1 MIQLDDQFEQGQSR
15 AIKGNR
21 DSLIKRDGDLTRF
34 SCSELRHLPN
44 AGRWFSPR
52 VLHLTAL
59 NRSAPQVVIN
69 GIELLFCGANGDV
82 VQSGVFN

>member
-1 MIQLDDQFEQGQSR
+1 MIQLDDQFKQGQSR

-21 DSLIKRDGDLTRF
+21 DSLNKRDGDLTRL
-34 SCSELRHLPN
+34 SCSELSHLPN
-44 AGRWFSPR
+44 TGRWLSPR

-59 NRSAPQVVIN
+59 NRSAPQIVIN

-82 VQSGVFN
+82 VQSRVFN